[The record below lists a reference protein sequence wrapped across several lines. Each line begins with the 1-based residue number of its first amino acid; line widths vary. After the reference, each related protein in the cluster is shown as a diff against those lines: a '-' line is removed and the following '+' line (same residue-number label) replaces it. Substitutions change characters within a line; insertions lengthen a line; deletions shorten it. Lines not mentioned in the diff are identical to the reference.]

1 MCLSADKVFMLED
14 KVMKQLELFPEEDP
28 EEDITFIEAVKEDPI
43 QALVIIGSFLFIVIY
58 SLY

>member
-1 MCLSADKVFMLED
+1 
-14 KVMKQLELFPEEDP
+14 MKQLELFPEEDP